1 MIYQKI
7 IEVKFMKLKT
17 QIIISIVLGVI
28 LYGINMYENPY
39 AQNTYEKIENLLSQE
54 YTKEDIKEI
63 FKRNKY
69 TLLNLE
75 DYVKNTLAD
84 IDETM
89 EKERRNMVQ

>member
-1 MIYQKI
+1 M
-7 IEVKFMKLKT
+7 KFKT

-89 EKERRNMVQ
+89 EKERGNMVQ